1 MTRVMRQL
9 WAWLMVV
16 WLAVL
21 PRATTAATASLL
33 RPELRG
39 IAFPP
44 PSTTAATIDDASL
57 LSIRVGVQQDQP
69 ESLYLLAM
77 LQYYGHGVDR
87 DVASAVKLLRRAA
100 QHAHRDA
107 EFALGVLHSTTT
119 TTSSETASDGVVQ
132 KSKRLS
138 AMRLANSANR
148 GHVDAKW
155 MLAIL
160 YNDGCGVKKNV
171 PRAVELLQD
180 AVRDRNP
187 HAQFHL
193 GVMHEYGRGVPQNFT
208 QAALLYASAA
218 ERGVPDA
225 MHYLGLL
232 YAQGRGV
239 SQSFASAM
247 ALFRQAAADPLAGE
261 GDAGDGHAPAMYALG
276 QMHANSQGTAIDYTL
291 ALTWLRKAERRQ
303 DPRISGVA
311 KQVADE
317 IETFLEHI
325 ETRVQEQEQALGAPI
340 KVTVGVVEQ

>member
-1 MTRVMRQL
+1 M
-9 WAWLMVV
+9 WLVVV

-21 PRATTAATASLL
+21 PLATTAVATVSLL

-39 IAFPP
+39 IVSPP
-44 PSTTAATIDDASL
+44 PSLTTATIDDASL
-57 LSIRVGVQQDQP
+57 LSIRMGVQQDQP

-77 LQYYGHGVDR
+77 LQYYGHGMDR

-100 QHAHRDA
+100 QYAHRDA

-119 TTSSETASDGVVQ
+119 AARSEPAGGGGVQ
-132 KSKRLS
+132 KSDRVS
-138 AMRLANSANR
+138 AMWLANSASR

-160 YNDGCGVKKNV
+160 YNEGRGVEENV

-180 AVRDRNP
+180 AARDGNP

-193 GVMHEYGRGVPQNFT
+193 GVMHEYGRGVAQNFT
-208 QAALLYASAA
+208 QAAQLYASAA
-218 ERGVPDA
+218 ERGIPDA
-225 MHYLGLL
+225 MYYLGLL

-239 SQSFASAM
+239 SQSFTTAM
-247 ALFRQAAADPLAGE
+247 ALFRQAAADPLGKE
-261 GDAGDGHAPAMYALG
+261 RDAGDGHAPAMYALG
-276 QMHANSQGTAIDYTL
+276 QMHANGQGTAIDYTL

-311 KQVADE
+311 KQVANE
-317 IETFLEHI
+317 IETFLEHV

-340 KVTVGVVEQ
+340 KVTVGVIE